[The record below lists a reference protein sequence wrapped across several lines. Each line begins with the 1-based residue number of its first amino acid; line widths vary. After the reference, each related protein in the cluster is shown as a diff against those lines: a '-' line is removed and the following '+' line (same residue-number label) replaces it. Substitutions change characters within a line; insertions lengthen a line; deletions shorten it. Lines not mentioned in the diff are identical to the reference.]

1 MAKRKKPTTEPPPPP
16 PPVDPMVAT
25 FEKAILENPDEDA
38 AYLVYADYLMA
49 QSDPRGE
56 LIVMQHDA
64 DEAEGPRKRQLTKAA
79 NAVLDQH
86 AAYFYGPL
94 ATIKR
99 GTYKAVW
106 RYGYIRK
113 LTIEWANGGA
123 HTFEDKALETLATI
137 LQHPS
142 TQFLLELHVGC
153 IYDDYYDLDIQSV
166 IDTLAK
172 LQKPAVVRI
181 LDLSVTPG
189 THFDSDFCEVAPL
202 IKALPRLERIR
213 LRERRWDEPR
223 ADDLVHEMMI
233 ERKRPKK
240 RPVTGSDGASVQ

>member
-16 PPVDPMVAT
+16 PVDPMVAT
-25 FEKAILENPDEDA
+25 FENAILENPDEDA

-49 QSDPRGE
+49 QNDPRGE

-79 NAVLDQH
+79 NAILEQH

-113 LTIEWANGGA
+113 LVIEWSDGGA
-123 HTFEDKALETLATI
+123 HTYEDKALETLATI

-142 TQFLLELHVGC
+142 TRFLLELHVGC
-153 IYDDYYDLDIQSV
+153 IYDDYYDIDIQSV
-166 IDTLAK
+166 IDTLAG
-172 LQKPAVVRI
+172 LQKPAVVRV

-189 THFDSDFCEVAPL
+189 THFGSDFCEVAPL
-202 IKALPRLERIR
+202 VKALPRLERIR

-223 ADDLVHEMMI
+223 PDDLVHEMMI
-233 ERKRPKK
+233 ERKQKK
-240 RPVTGSDGASVQ
+240 KPRAATSEDVSVQ